1 MAKEKLKKVSLTKE
15 VKAAI
20 VVSLLAIFLFG
31 GIMMFTN
38 RSNEDRVVVNPSD
51 DQNQNQTPDDDQNGD
66 SGNSTPQTPVVIEEK
81 LLKPFNVNAKVE
93 RYYFDVSDP
102 VETQE
107 LAILEYKGKYTPSTA
122 MEYSYNNTTFDVVAA
137 FSGVVTERKVDP
149 MYGYMLYIKN
159 DSGLTA
165 VYGSLSDIKVNV
177 GDNVKQ
183 GDVIA
188 KAGTNTIDPTL
199 SNHLHFALMKN
210 GTTLNPSKYY
220 SQTIKN
226 IG

>member
-20 VVSLLAIFLFG
+20 VVSLLAVFLFG
-31 GIMMFTN
+31 GIMIFTN

-51 DQNQNQTPDDDQNGD
+51 DQNQNQTPDDKPNDGD
-66 SGNSTPQTPVVIEEK
+66 GGNVTPPVVVEEK
-81 LLKPFNVNAKVE
+81 LLKPFNVNAKIE
-93 RYYFDVSDP
+93 RYYFDVNDP
-102 VETQE
+102 IETQE
-107 LAILEYKGKYTPSTA
+107 LSILEYKGKYTPSTA
-122 MEYSYNNTTFDVVAA
+122 VEYSYNNSTFDVIAS
-137 FSGVVTERKVDP
+137 FSGVVTERKFDP

-165 VYGSLSDIKVNV
+165 IYGSLSDIKVNV

-199 SNHLHFALMKN
+199 SNHLHFTLMKN
-210 GTTLNPSKYY
+210 GKTLNPSKYY
-220 SQTIKN
+220 SQTVKN